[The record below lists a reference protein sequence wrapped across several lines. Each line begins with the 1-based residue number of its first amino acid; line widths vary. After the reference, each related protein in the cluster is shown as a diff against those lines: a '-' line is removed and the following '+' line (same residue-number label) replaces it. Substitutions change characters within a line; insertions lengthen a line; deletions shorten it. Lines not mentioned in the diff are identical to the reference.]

1 MNKLETLTEKFP
13 LLFTDAEQEPFT
25 LFGFECGDGWYN
37 IISCALGTIYH
48 EFRQAQR
55 QVAYYHTRVQEN
67 ADDEM
72 AKDHLQRAIMQLDT
86 CQQSL
91 PRFVQIKEKFGS
103 LCMYYDGGNELVRG
117 VVSMAEALS
126 EITCEECGAPAHTRP
141 GSWRRTQCDNC
152 LSK

>member
-37 IISCALGTIYH
+37 ILYCALNTIYH

-55 QVAYYHTRVQEN
+55 QVSYYHTRVQEN
-67 ADDEM
+67 VDDV
-72 AKDHLQRAIMQLDT
+72 AARGHLQKAITHLDA

-103 LCMYYDGGNELVRG
+103 LCMYYDGGNDLARG
-117 VVSMAEALS
+117 VVNMAETLS
-126 EITCEECGAPAHTRP
+126 ELTCESCGSPATITT
-141 GSWRRTQCDNC
+141 GSWRKTKCTTCN
-152 LSK
+152 SK